1 MASAE
6 ALWRWL
12 RQWRREHLQVDR
24 AAVLR
29 NVDEGG
35 QLGPRYASS

>member
-29 NVDEGG
+29 NVDEEDSWGRAM
-35 QLGPRYASS
+35 PS